1 MSDKDFISNFIKLG
15 IITWLRF
22 ICDAIKIINFKIV
35 LNNKLFGKID
45 ELFLEATNLIYK
57 NLYINKVIIKTNN
70 FNLKFNYQNHLIYS
84 KDIFINCTL
93 IIESINLENM
103 IFKREWES
111 IRNKI
116 QEEFL
121 EGNDLSSLLIN
132 NNSINLIYQKNNSNV
147 KSCIALRLKDDFLFL
162 EDIKNKKKILLPL
175 DKNITI
181 NNCQIKNDLIKID
194 LFSKVTFEN

>member
-111 IRNKI
+111 IRKKI

-132 NNSINLIYQKNNSNV
+132 NDSINLIYQKNNSNF
-147 KSCIALRLKDDFLFL
+147 KRCIALRLKDDFLFL
-162 EDIKNKKKILLPL
+162 EDIKNMKKILLPL
-175 DKNITI
+175 DKNIKI
-181 NNCQIKNDLIKID
+181 NNCNIKNDLIKID
-194 LFSKVTFEN
+194 LFSKVNFEN